1 MKGFEDVE
9 DVRPQCGGEEVIC
22 FVWTT
27 GAEDVGVELHD
38 AADAR
43 TLVVFLSATQVLS
56 ILELRVF
63 TYNRP
68 MIKIRETPIS
78 LRRDICCR
86 RNCVIGRISRTKSAT
101 ALMVPKIMKT
111 AL

>member
-1 MKGFEDVE
+1 M
-9 DVRPQCGGEEVIC
+9 
-22 FVWTT
+22 
-27 GAEDVGVELHD
+27 HD

-43 TLVVFLSATQVLS
+43 TLVVSLSATQFVS
-56 ILELRVF
+56 MLELRVF

-68 MIKIRETPIS
+68 MIKIKKTPIS

-86 RNCVIGRISRTKSAT
+86 RTCIIGIISRPKSAT
-101 ALMVPKIMKT
+101 ALMVPEIMKT

>member
-1 MKGFEDVE
+1 M
-9 DVRPQCGGEEVIC
+9 IC
-22 FVWTT
+22 FVWTA

-38 AADAR
+38 AADAC
-43 TLVVFLSATQVLS
+43 TLVVSLSATWVLCM
-56 ILELRVF
+56 LELRGF

-68 MIKIRETPIS
+68 MIKMKETPIS

-86 RNCVIGRISRTKSAT
+86 RSCVIGRISRIKSVA
-101 ALMVPKIMKT
+101 ALMVPETMKT

>member
-1 MKGFEDVE
+1 M
-9 DVRPQCGGEEVIC
+9 IC
-22 FVWTT
+22 FVWTAS
-27 GAEDVGVELHD
+27 AEDVGVELHD

-43 TLVVFLSATQVLS
+43 TLIVCVSYPDPIGART
-56 ILELRVF
+56 EGF

-68 MIKIRETPIS
+68 MIKIKETPIC

-86 RNCVIGRISRTKSAT
+86 RSCVIGRIIRIKSAT
-101 ALMVPKIMKT
+101 TLMVPETMKT